1 MSEFR
6 FYLFKRTKLSSVL
19 KKKKWRN
26 HVVTGCLKKE
36 NETLPPKPPAMQ
48 SPGHSAQRFA
58 LRCPGRGPG
67 TGISSRFPGD
77 RTLGQEWDPS
87 PSPQR
92 EGEAWQGQRTGVSRA
107 PSSRT
112 CWARARPRAT
122 APPLCGPNPR
132 TPTLRLRRT
141 GEGTGAR
148 LAGSTGSSRRP
159 VRPLTSRPPPSLE
172 LPRPSR
178 PPPSTTFSPRSR
190 RGRLAAHVCL
200 VRLYNYLPPNEVI
213 NSLRA
218 GTTSS
223 LMQQRWKDT

>member
-67 TGISSRFPGD
+67 TCISSRFPGD

-112 CWARARPRAT
+112 CWAQAVRGPPRCRSVA
-122 APPLCGPNPR
+122 R
-132 TPTLRLRRT
+132 TP
-141 GEGTGAR
+141 G
-148 LAGSTGSSRRP
+148 
-159 VRPLTSRPPPSLE
+159 
-172 LPRPSR
+172 PRPCG
-178 PPPSTTFSPRSR
+178 FAA
-190 RGRLAAHVCL
+190 RGRGPGPAWPAAPAPRGGL
-200 VRLYNYLPPNEVI
+200 SGP
-213 NSLRA
+213 
-218 GTTSS
+218 
-223 LMQQRWKDT
+223 